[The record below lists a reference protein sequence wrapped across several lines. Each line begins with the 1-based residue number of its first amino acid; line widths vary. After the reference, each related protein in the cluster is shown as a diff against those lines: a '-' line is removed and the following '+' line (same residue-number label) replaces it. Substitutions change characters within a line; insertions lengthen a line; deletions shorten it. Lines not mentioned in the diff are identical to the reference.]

1 MELKRL
7 IKEAMSDSLFQ
18 ANVLMR
24 YARDENLTLIN
35 DKLRGICGIT
45 IVDVFVPSK
54 IVSNDVDIVTLKVK
68 FFLTGDNL
76 KDHLHRMSSEARKI
90 QGVFSF
96 IPVRWSKVV
105 SRIYRP
111 ER

>member
-7 IKEAMSDSLFQ
+7 IREAIEDSLYR
-18 ANVLMR
+18 ANVIMR

-45 IVDVFVPSK
+45 IVDVLVPSK

-68 FFLTGDNL
+68 FFLKGTDL
-76 KDHLHRMSSEARKI
+76 KEHLYKMSTEARKI
-90 QGVFSF
+90 PGVFSF
-96 IPVRWSKVV
+96 IPTRASKLHKK
-105 SRIYRP
+105 SDK
-111 ER
+111 

>member
-7 IKEAMSDSLFQ
+7 IREAMSDSLFQ

-24 YARDENLTLIN
+24 YARHENLTLIN

-68 FFLTGDNL
+68 FFLLGDNL

-96 IPVRWSKVV
+96 IPTRTSKIETK
-105 SRIYRP
+105 SQK
-111 ER
+111 

>member
-1 MELKRL
+1 MELKHL
-7 IKEAMSDSLFQ
+7 IREAMSDSLFQ

-35 DKLRGICGIT
+35 DKLRGVCGIT

-54 IVSNDVDIVTLKVK
+54 IVSNDVDIVTLKIK
-68 FFLTGDNL
+68 FFLSGDDL
-76 KDHLHRMSSEARKI
+76 KAHLHKMANEARKI

-96 IPVRWSKVV
+96 IPTRASKIETK
-105 SRIYRP
+105 SQK
-111 ER
+111 